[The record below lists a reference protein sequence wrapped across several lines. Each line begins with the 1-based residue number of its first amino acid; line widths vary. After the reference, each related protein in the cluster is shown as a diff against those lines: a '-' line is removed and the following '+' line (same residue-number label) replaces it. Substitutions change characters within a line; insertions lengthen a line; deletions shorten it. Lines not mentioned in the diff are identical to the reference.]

1 MIYHEVIR
9 KTWWTLKLDKV
20 LINGENS
27 GICDIET
34 ECEIIMDTGASL
46 MASPPL
52 LYEPL
57 IEKITKN
64 TSCDDWS
71 TFPTIGF
78 MIDG

>member
-1 MIYHEVIR
+1 
-9 KTWWTLKLDKV
+9 
-20 LINGENS
+20 
-27 GICDIET
+27 
-34 ECEIIMDTGASL
+34 MDTGASL

-78 MIDG
+78 MIDGQVYSLEPFEYVLGEESEINYT